1 MLCSYDGHR
10 AAPPVLSMRPNKRK
24 LDEEKSQHASLA
36 EQNAFGPTFS
46 HRMLRLVK
54 GTAEP
59 NTCCQMARGGLL
71 SVVPHLF
78 AVPVL
83 VLWVGLEKIVDD

>member
-24 LDEEKSQHASLA
+24 LEEEKSQHASLA

-59 NTCCQMARGGLL
+59 NTC
-71 SVVPHLF
+71 S
-78 AVPVL
+78 
-83 VLWVGLEKIVDD
+83 